1 MRVKITY
8 GLDIENVPRHL
19 GLLLRNLGIRLNGDA
34 TSLVALADSLGEG
47 LSNPDDIIEKIN
59 KVRVGLADVDAM
71 LEDYSSIV
79 GGYLATLDQA
89 AAPEN
94 LDEQPDLE
102 HILQDMPLPSSPEG
116 IPEED
121 EGEK

>member
-8 GLDIENVPRHL
+8 GLDIENVAGHL
-19 GLLLRNLGIRLNGDA
+19 GLLFRDLGIRLNGDA
-34 TSLVALADSLGEG
+34 TSLVSLADSLGG
-47 LSNPDDIIEKIN
+47 DLSSPDDTIEKIN
-59 KVRVGLADVDAM
+59 KVRMGLADVDAM

-79 GGYLATLDQA
+79 AGYRAALDQA
-89 AAPEN
+89 ESSES
-94 LDEQPDLE
+94 LDGQPDLE
-102 HILQDMPLPSSPEG
+102 HILQNMPLPSSPEG